1 MSVEESSGR
10 FYSPT
15 DPTIDLA
22 PDSPQERS
30 RWCRV
35 VEGTGKHMTAET
47 QTLLRSRLLSASLLL
62 FIGSGLFLAWVFLA
76 VVPALSQIYSET
88 TWTRHLFHIAL
99 TVVEGA
105 CALILFSR
113 VCMSSRWLRVFEV
126 IIFGMPAAF
135 FATLTMT
142 DISLCCQTNDSHNM
156 LAASYRTIADWLFLI
171 VVYGMFVPNTWKRA
185 AAVVVPMGIIPV
197 AIIAIL
203 RNNEPLVAEAIPSF
217 DVTAMGITMFIACL
231 VAVYGTYT
239 VHSLRTEVFEAKQL
253 GQYTLG
259 KQIGAGGMGEV
270 FLAEHQLL
278 KRPCAIKLIRPGR
291 ATDPLAMARFERE
304 VKATAQ
310 LSHWNSVEIFDYGRT
325 DDGTFYY
332 VMEYL
337 PGLSISDIVRQH
349 GPMSAE
355 RVVYLLRQTCS
366 ALREAHDA
374 NLIHRDIKP
383 GNIFAAH
390 RGGLYDVAKLLD
402 FGLVKTIT
410 GGQVDDLTQ
419 DGSISGSPHYMSPE
433 QASGKTEPDARSDIY
448 SLGAVAYFM
457 LSGHPP
463 FDGEKPLEILI
474 AHARDEV
481 VPPSRYVSGIPQ
493 DLEQIV
499 VRCLAKSPGDRFQS
513 AEELEVA
520 LSMTCV
526 ADMWSEQDAR
536 EWWASNAADKPEVAA
551 V

>member
-1 MSVEESSGR
+1 MSVEESSER

-15 DPTIDLA
+15 DPTIDL
-22 PDSPQERS
+22 SPETAQDRS

-35 VEGTGKHMTAET
+35 VEGSGEHMTAET

-62 FIGSGLFLAWVFLA
+62 FIGSSLFLAWVFLA
-76 VVPALSQIYSET
+76 KVPATSQT
-88 TWTRHLFHIAL
+88 HTDVTWARHLFHIAL
-99 TVVEGA
+99 TIVEGA
-105 CALILFSR
+105 CALTLFSR

-135 FATLTMT
+135 FATLTIT
-142 DISLCCQTNDSHNM
+142 DISLCCHLHDMPNM
-156 LAASYRTIADWLFLI
+156 LAAAYRTIADWLFLI
-171 VVYGMFVPNTWKRA
+171 VVYGMFVPNTWRRA

-197 AIIAIL
+197 VIIVVL
-203 RNNEPLVAEAIPSF
+203 RNNEPLIAEAIPSF
-217 DVTAMGITMFIACL
+217 DVIAMGLTMFISCL

-239 VHSLRTEVFEAKQL
+239 VHSLRTEVYEAKQL

-291 ATDPLAMARFERE
+291 AADPLAMARFERE

-337 PGLSISDIVRQH
+337 PGLSINDIVRQH
-349 GPMSAE
+349 GPMTAE
-355 RVVYLLRQTCS
+355 RVVYLLRQTCH

-402 FGLVKTIT
+402 FGLVKTIA

-457 LSGHPP
+457 LSGRPP

-481 VPPSRYVSGIPQ
+481 VPPSRFVSGIPQ
-493 DLEQIV
+493 DLERIV
-499 VRCLAKSPGDRFQS
+499 LRCLAKSPADRFQS
-513 AEELEVA
+513 ADELEVA

-536 EWWASNAADKPEVAA
+536 EWWASNATDKPEVAT